1 MEQTILDNL
10 GDLWIPTSHIVAFCR
25 SNQVAVLRV
34 LNKMLLDG
42 KVEVKELK
50 TTTDKVRFQWRKAQ
64 EVKSEN
70 SNI

>member
-34 LNKMLLDG
+34 LNKMRLDG
-42 KVEVKELK
+42 RVECKELK
-50 TTTDKVRFQWRKAQ
+50 TTTGKIRLQWRKTPEAK
-64 EVKSEN
+64 VDN
-70 SNI
+70 PNL